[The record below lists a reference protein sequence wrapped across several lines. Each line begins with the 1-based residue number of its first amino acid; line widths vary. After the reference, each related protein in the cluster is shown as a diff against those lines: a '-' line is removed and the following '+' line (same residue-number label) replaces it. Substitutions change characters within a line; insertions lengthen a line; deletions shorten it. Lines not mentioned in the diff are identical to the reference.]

1 MKKRTLKQDRELA
14 VKLAEKLGHEMGG
27 WGWWACLP
35 KRKAH
40 CRLCGDWIGI
50 TEEREW
56 KYDPNFFGGH
66 NSGIT
71 GTAIEED
78 YELRKTKCTG
88 VAYRARERS
97 RWQKRVKEVL
107 SIIKKHPAFDAAKIL
122 CGEKP

>member
-1 MKKRTLKQDRELA
+1 MSERTLKQDRELA
-14 VKLAEKLGHEMGG
+14 VNLAEKLGHEMGG

-40 CRLCGDWIGI
+40 CKLCGDWIGI
-50 TEEREW
+50 KEVRNWEYSST
-56 KYDPNFFGGH
+56 YY
-66 NSGIT
+66 SSAGIT

-78 YELRKTKCTG
+78 YEWRKSKCSG

-97 RWQKRVKEVL
+97 RWQKRVKRIL
-107 SIIKKHPAFDAAKIL
+107 SVIKNHSDYDAARII